1 MALNDSVALTDAG
14 ADRWSQ
20 AGVSTM
26 DVVTTTGRADARRRW
41 LAASAELADPDR
53 TTAPVAEL
61 LHRLAELARAAAA
74 ARAAGVVQFAED
86 GGTRVSAVAGPDPA
100 SLRLLLPAVAG
111 EARTAD
117 EHAFAVEVDLDGRVA
132 LFVPVR
138 ALLTDPGAL
147 IVIREEDSAPP
158 SFEERELL
166 AGFAD
171 QAALALD
178 RSLALS
184 IPAVPAGP
192 DHVTIEMHDRLIQ
205 RLYAAGLK
213 LRGAQGLADRERA
226 ADLVEEGI
234 ADLDATIE
242 QLRRMIRAAR
252 RSA

>member
-1 MALNDSVALTDAG
+1 MDAF
-14 ADRWSQ
+14 A
-20 AGVSTM
+20 
-26 DVVTTTGRADARRRW
+26 TTGRGDARRRW
-41 LAASAELADPDR
+41 LAASAELADPER
-53 TTAPVAEL
+53 TTAPAAEL
-61 LHRLAELARAAAA
+61 LHRVAELARTAAAA
-74 ARAAGVVQFAED
+74 HAAGVVQFAED

-100 SLRLLLPAVAG
+100 SLRLLLPGVAG

-147 IVIREEDSAPP
+147 IVIRERDSAAP

-166 AGFAD
+166 AAFAD

-178 RSLALS
+178 RSLALADPDMS
-184 IPAVPAGP
+184 AGP
-192 DHVTIEMHDRLIQ
+192 GPVTVDLHDTLIQ

-213 LRGAQGLADRERA
+213 LRSAQAIADPERA

-234 ADLDATIE
+234 ADLDDTID
-242 QLRRMIRAAR
+242 QLRRTIRATR